1 MQFEVKT
8 NGTRFCRYAAPRN
21 RLFFSDCVPFLKD
34 MLPFSTLMRAKK
46 YSCDMIQSPI
56 EYIPSKM
63 RFSSALALLAIS
75 ALVTEVSAF
84 QSPSLASQLGV
95 NSFSSSVGVRTIS
108 PLMAATMDDTGI
120 EMGNGVGRR
129 KKSKKERLELASKGL
144 QVHVIGL
151 SIHHAQVDVR
161 EKLAI
166 PEAEWN
172 NQSNIICSTGQVEEA
187 AILSTCNRFE
197 IYFAASDAHEANAR
211 VMEYLQERSGLS
223 MSVLRRNIF
232 MLQGDDAVWHLMR
245 VAGGLDSL
253 VVGEGQILSQVRQC
267 HLHSIEEDGCGGKV
281 LSRLLNNAVAA
292 GKRVRSETNISKGSV
307 SISSAAVELSEAMSM
322 KDLNLPFSEA
332 RLAVIGAGTMTRL
345 LVTHLASRGLERIA
359 IVNRSMARP
368 KELQEQFPDVDIEIA
383 LVDDLW
389 DVVGRSDIVYTATSS
404 TDYVIDDVLLKQN
417 GLDSGRPLMLVD
429 IAVPRNVGPDS
440 GKIAGV
446 TAYNV
451 DDLKAVVAKNTA
463 MRQREMI
470 EAENLLREEADSFIG
485 WRESLSAIPTIN
497 QLQERANMFR
507 QEELKKCTRKLSQN
521 DNFTEKELEAVERL
535 SRGIVNKMLH
545 GPMAHLRRAESVE
558 GKQAALK
565 ELSSMFRLEDGETAG
580 RGRGGARGR
589 GGRRRR

>member
-1 MQFEVKT
+1 MRLSTAINLLALSGV
-8 NGTRFCRYAAPRN
+8 AA
-21 RLFFSDCVPFLKD
+21 FQ
-34 MLPFSTLMRAKK
+34 A
-46 YSCDMIQSPI
+46 
-56 EYIPSKM
+56 PSRTPLASNKLASGGVSSS
-63 RFSSALALLAIS
+63 SSALM
-75 ALVTEVSAF
+75 
-84 QSPSLASQLGV
+84 
-95 NSFSSSVGVRTIS
+95 SS
-108 PLMAATMDDTGI
+108 TMDETAVEIISEVVNG
-120 EMGNGVGRR
+120 EVNGVKR

-151 SIHHAQVDVR
+151 SIHHAQVEVR
-161 EKLAI
+161 EKLAV

-172 NQSNIICSTGQVEEA
+172 TQSNIICSTGQVEEA

-197 IYFAASDAHEANAR
+197 IYFAASDPHEANAR
-211 VMEYLQERSGLS
+211 VMEYLQERSGLPVS
-223 MSVLRRNIF
+223 TLRRNIF
-232 MLQGDDAVWHLMR
+232 MLEGDDAVWHLMR

-307 SISSAAVELSEAMSM
+307 SISSAAVELSEAMCM

-345 LVTHLASRGLERIA
+345 LITHLASRGLERIA
-359 IVNRSMARP
+359 IVNRSMGRP
-368 KELQEQFPDVDIEIA
+368 KELQEQFPDIDIQIA
-383 LVDDLW
+383 LVDELW
-389 DVVGRSDIVYTATSS
+389 DVVMGKSDIIYTATSS
-404 TDYVIDDVLLKQN
+404 ADYVIDGPLLKEN
-417 GLDSGRPLMLVD
+417 GLDSGRPMMLVD

-440 GKIAGV
+440 GDIAGV
-446 TAYNV
+446 TPYNV

-470 EAENLLREEADSFIG
+470 EAENLLRDETDSFIG

-521 DNFTEKELEAVERL
+521 DNFTDKELEAV
-535 SRGIVNKMLH
+535 
-545 GPMAHLRRAESVE
+545 
-558 GKQAALK
+558 
-565 ELSSMFRLEDGETAG
+565 
-580 RGRGGARGR
+580 
-589 GGRRRR
+589 

>member
-1 MQFEVKT
+1 MKLST
-8 NGTRFCRYAAPRN
+8 A
-21 RLFFSDCVPFLKD
+21 LF
-34 MLPFSTLMRAKK
+34 
-46 YSCDMIQSPI
+46 
-56 EYIPSKM
+56 
-63 RFSSALALLAIS
+63 LATTVG
-75 ALVTEVSAF
+75 VTAAF
-84 QSPSLASQLGV
+84 QSPSLSRTVRSINNTNQQKKSNVGGGSV
-95 NSFSSSVGVRTIS
+95 KSSSA
-108 PLMAATMDDTGI
+108 MWAATMDGTANDVDVAG
-120 EMGNGVGRR
+120 GVAGRR
-129 KKSKKERLELASKGL
+129 KKTKQERLELASKGL

-151 SIHHAQVDVR
+151 SIHHAQVEVR

-172 NQSNIICSTGQVEEA
+172 EQSNIICSTGQVEEA

-211 VMEYLQERSGLS
+211 VMEYLAERSGLPV
-223 MSVLRRNIF
+223 SVLRRNIF
-232 MLQGDDAVWHLMR
+232 MLEGDDAVWHLMR

-307 SISSAAVELSEAMSM
+307 SISSAAVELSEHMCM
-322 KDLNLPFSEA
+322 QDLNLPFSEA
-332 RLAVIGAGTMTRL
+332 RLAVVGAGTMTRL

-359 IVNRSMARP
+359 IVNRSMQRP
-368 KELQEQFPDVDIEIA
+368 QELQEQFPDVDIEIA
-383 LVDDLW
+383 LVDQLW

-404 TDYVIDDVLLKQN
+404 TDYVIDENLLEQN
-417 GLDSGRPLMLVD
+417 GQTGGRPLMLVD
-429 IAVPRNVGPDS
+429 IAVPRNVGPGS
-440 GKIAGV
+440 GKVREYLGV
-446 TAYNV
+446 LVFIFTQMSILTLPLLFLSSLQIDGVVPYNV

-470 EAENLLREEADSFIG
+470 EAENLLREESDSFIG

-521 DNFTEKELEAVERL
+521 DNFTDRELEAVERL

-565 ELSSMFRLEDGETAG
+565 ELSSMFRLEDDES
-580 RGRGGARGR
+580 GR
-589 GGRRRR
+589 GGRRRRR